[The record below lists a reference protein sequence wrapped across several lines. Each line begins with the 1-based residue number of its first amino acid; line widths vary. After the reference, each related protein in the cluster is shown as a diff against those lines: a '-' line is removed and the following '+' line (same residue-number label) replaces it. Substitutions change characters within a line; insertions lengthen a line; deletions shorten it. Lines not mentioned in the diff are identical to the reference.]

1 MPQYLNFQFGD
12 YQLERLLGEGGF
24 AEVYEARQ
32 IHLGT
37 KAAIKVLKASF
48 TPQQIEELRKEAL
61 IISELGEQH
70 PHIVRLLTFSIER
83 SIPYL
88 VMSYAPG
95 GSLDKLH
102 PRGKILPLPTIV
114 TYVRQIAAALQ
125 HAHNQCIIHRDIKPA
140 NFLLLQDG
148 QVQVADFGLAL
159 MAHSSTSWTPQEIV
173 GTWIYMAPEQFQRQA
188 VPASDQYAL
197 GIVVYQWLC
206 GEPPFTG
213 EGSMYALPHQ
223 HMNNPPP
230 SLCMRNLDVPAEVEQ
245 VVFKAL
251 AKKPEE
257 RYASIQAF
265 ADALAQATK
274 KPSLGTTLLVYE
286 QQGDTINTLA
296 WSPDGTC
303 IASGGCDTATSIC
316 DATTGKTLLTLR
328 GPTNPVRMAA
338 WSPDGRWLASASR
351 DQTVYVWEASTGRL
365 LYRYHTYSSHV
376 LTIAWSPDGRWLA
389 SGNADK
395 TVHVWEAS
403 TGRLL
408 HRYQAYTFSAQAV
421 TWSPDGRSL
430 AASHADYTVHVREAS
445 TGRLLR
451 YYQVHTFS
459 AQAVAWSS
467 DGRLLAAG
475 SDDKTV
481 HVWEASTGRLLH
493 HYQAHSSHVHTIAW
507 SPDGCLLAS
516 SSDDHTV
523 HIWAASTGR
532 LLQRYQAHSSHVLTI
547 AWSPDGLLLASADC
561 DGTVQLWRVTSGR
574 TLYTYRGHAGL
585 VNSVAWSPSGDLIV
599 SAGCEVQVWQAR

>member
-1 MPQYLNFQFGD
+1 MPQYLNIQFGD

-88 VMSYAPG
+88 VMSDAPG
-95 GSLDKLH
+95 RSLDKLH

-303 IASGGCDTATSIC
+303 IASGGCDTAISIC

-376 LTIAWSPDGRWLA
+376 LTIAWSPDGLWLA
-389 SGNADK
+389 SGN
-395 TVHVWEAS
+395 
-403 TGRLL
+403 
-408 HRYQAYTFSAQAV
+408 
-421 TWSPDGRSL
+421 
-430 AASHADYTVHVREAS
+430 
-445 TGRLLR
+445 
-451 YYQVHTFS
+451 
-459 AQAVAWSS
+459 
-467 DGRLLAAG
+467 
-475 SDDKTV
+475 DDKTV

-547 AWSPDGLLLASADC
+547 TWSPDGLLLASADC